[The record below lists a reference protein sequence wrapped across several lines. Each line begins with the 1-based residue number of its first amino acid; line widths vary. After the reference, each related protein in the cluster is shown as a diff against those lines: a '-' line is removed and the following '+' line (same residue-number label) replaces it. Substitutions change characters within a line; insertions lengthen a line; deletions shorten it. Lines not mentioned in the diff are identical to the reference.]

1 MSEDVIPRR
10 NGQAVMM
17 TLQQMEIKLSQMG
30 VTIQALQSMS
40 AQLLTR
46 VQHMETEL
54 AVQQAAR
61 RGNGPT
67 ER

>member
-1 MSEDVIPRR
+1 
-10 NGQAVMM
+10 MM